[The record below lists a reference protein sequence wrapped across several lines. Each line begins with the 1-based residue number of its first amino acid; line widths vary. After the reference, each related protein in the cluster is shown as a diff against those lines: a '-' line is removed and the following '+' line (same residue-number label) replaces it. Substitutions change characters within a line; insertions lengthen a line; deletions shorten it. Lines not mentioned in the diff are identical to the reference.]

1 MDALKESLIQL
12 IKKNAYQVLTV
23 RATVVSYDKAE
34 RTCKVILDNGT
45 EIEDV
50 LIQPISSYDKGIVI
64 YPGVDSK
71 VILEKIESQDMA
83 LKISSYT
90 EIAEIEID
98 IDQFSVKW
106 DKTGLKVENQGEDLK
121 TILNDHFDNVKDH
134 VDKMKA
140 FMDECN
146 KIVVVVGNTI
156 NVGAVSA
163 IKAQVSQLQSADQV
177 IKDRLNKIIC

>member
-1 MDALKESLIQL
+1 MDALKETLIQL

-23 RATVVSYDKAE
+23 RATVKSYDKAK
-34 RTCKVILDNGT
+34 RTCVAVLDNGT
-45 EIEDV
+45 EIDDV

-90 EIAEIEID
+90 EIAEIEVD

-106 DKTGLKVENQGEDLK
+106 DKSGLKIGNQGEDLK
-121 TILNDHFDNVKDH
+121 TVLNDHMT
-134 VDKMKA
+134 KMEEFMAQMSA
-140 FMDECN
+140 FAEEVS
-146 KIVVVVGNTI
+146 KVIVIVGTTVNIPAVV
-156 NVGAVSA
+156 A
-163 IKAQVSQLQSADQV
+163 IKAQVENIKTQSGV
-177 IKDRLNKIIC
+177 IKNRLNKIMK